1 MPNYKRATLQDE
13 EGPEP
18 AGDGSASPD
27 SVEVGF
33 RKGPGTLLSRL
44 ASHSQLELVLCA
56 VAVSLALLLSV
67 AVVTLAIQYRR
78 DPSHSTC
85 LTDACVRVASKILEA
100 LDTEMDPCQDFYQYS
115 CGGWIKRNPLP
126 NGRSK
131 WSTFNSI
138 WDQNQAIMKHL
149 LENAT
154 FNSSSEAERKTQR
167 YYLSCLKEQ
176 RIEELGSQP
185 LMELIDKI
193 GGWNITGSW
202 NQTSFME
209 VLKSVSGTYR
219 ATPFFT
225 VYVGADSKSSNSNII
240 QVDQS
245 GLFLPSRDYYLN
257 KTANE
262 RVRLG
267 AGHAANSSR
276 GKSMAMGCEQHQDT
290 AGISIL
296 PVGCPPQGGGMST
309 GTEAGLGV
317 PQVLAAYLDYM
328 VELGTLLGGTPEPT
342 RLQMQQV
349 LDFETQLA
357 NITVPQAERRDDEKI
372 YHKMSIAEL
381 QLLAPAID
389 WLDYLS
395 YALAPLELADT
406 EPVVVY
412 GDTYLQQVS
421 DLINDTD
428 RSILNNYLIWNLVQ
442 KTASSLDQRF
452 ETAQERLLETLYG
465 TRKSC
470 TPRWQTCISNTDDTL
485 GFALG
490 SLFVKATF
498 DRDSKAIPLPITI
511 CGNPDS
517 TQAPGLG
524 KQGAGKGDPQPW
536 RGCTLSTLSPPKRCR
551 GKGAFNPSLPQ
562 AEEMISEIR
571 AAFEV
576 SLNQLDWMDEKTR
589 QAAKEKA
596 DAIYDMI
603 GFPDF
608 ILDNKELDDVYDGY
622 EVSEDSFF
630 QNMLNFYNFSAKV
643 MADQLRKP
651 PNRDQWSMTPQTVN
665 AYYLPTKNG
674 IVFPAGILQ
683 APFYARNHPKALNF
697 GGIGV
702 VMGHELTHAFDDQGR
717 EYDKEGNLRPWWQ
730 NSSLEAFKNRTACM
744 TEQYGR
750 YTVHSEK
757 VNGRQTLGENIAD
770 NGGLKAAYNV
780 SAAIQR
786 GHGPLYLSVLSWSFR
801 PTLPQAYKSWLQKNG
816 EEKRLP
822 ALGLTNHQLFFVG
835 FAQALSPKPGTMD
848 KPITPG
854 ELLCLGSSLAFSGL
868 FYYLYRRKARV
879 VARIQEAP
887 KLQVDDNLPALVSAA
902 EGRCLPYVALE
913 GIVLPAQAALTSH
926 YHEGLQGVIQK
937 LLLKEHRLIWNTFIY
952 TVPFLLASPDPESV
966 TRVSVDSPL
975 QAICLPLEMVYE
987 RFQQPTHSLRDLLS
1001 QYLIG
1006 EKPKGILETEEM
1018 LRVGAGL
1025 TGIGELSLHP
1035 DGSFHLQP
1043 PAQGGEFFLCLGDW
1057 QTVLSELES
1066 ASGFWKGAALLFA
1079 AAGLAVLLHGASVC
1093 QPMPM
1098 ASLRSPQGCQPAPP
1112 ASLSVVMGG
1121 TLSLQGQPHFPT
1133 AAAAGTAEDEEHA
1146 TLAHL
1151 HWAHPQD
1158 SCQAGHLSPNI
1169 SAGHPVIGGT
1179 LESRRSLRKGFAG
1192 ETTLLWG
1199 RGRGWS
1205 SVVIED
1211 DRIDEVLKGM
1221 TEKSPPGLGGPG
1233 GRPGGRG
1240 SAPPLRHASF

>member
-1 MPNYKRATLQDE
+1 MARMNVALQELGHAQMPNYKRATLQDE

-44 ASHSQLELVLCA
+44 ASRSQLELVLCA
-56 VAVSLALLLSV
+56 VAISLALLLSV
-67 AVVTLAIQYRR
+67 AVITLAIQYRR

-262 RVRLG
+262 RV
-267 AGHAANSSR
+267 
-276 GKSMAMGCEQHQDT
+276 
-290 AGISIL
+290 
-296 PVGCPPQGGGMST
+296 
-309 GTEAGLGV
+309 
-317 PQVLAAYLDYM
+317 LAAYLDYM

-381 QLLAPAID
+381 QLLAPAVD

-395 YALAPLELADT
+395 YALAPLELTDT

-498 DRDSKAIPLPITI
+498 DRDSKAIVRILLSPSPLHHHLRESQFHP
-511 CGNPDS
+511 S
-517 TQAPGLG
+517 LRAER
-524 KQGAGKGDPQPW
+524 QGAGKWDPQPQG
-536 RGCTLSTLSPPKRCR
+536 GCTLSTLSPPKHC
-551 GKGAFNPSLPQ
+551 GGQGAFIPSPPQ

-576 SLNQLDWMDEKTR
+576 SLDQLDWMDEKTR

-770 NGGLKAAYNV
+770 NGGLKAAYN
-780 SAAIQR
+780 
-786 GHGPLYLSVLSWSFR
+786 
-801 PTLPQAYKSWLQKNG
+801 AYKSWLQKNG

-835 FAQALSPKPGTMD
+835 FAQVGRSEMMGFSSLP
-848 KPITPG
+848 
-854 ELLCLGSSLAFSGL
+854 GSSEPPRSSPSSSLRPL
-868 FYYLYRRKARV
+868 PLR
-879 VARIQEAP
+879 
-887 KLQVDDNLPALVSAA
+887 QVWCSVRTPES
-902 EGRCLPYVALE
+902 
-913 GIVLPAQAALTSH
+913 S
-926 YHEGLQGVIQK
+926 HEGLVTDP
-937 LLLKEHRLIWNTFIY
+937 H
-952 TVPFLLASPDPESV
+952 SPDKY
-966 TRVSVDSPL
+966 RV
-975 QAICLPLEMVYE
+975 I
-987 RFQQPTHSLRDLLS
+987 
-1001 QYLIG
+1001 
-1006 EKPKGILETEEM
+1006 
-1018 LRVGAGL
+1018 
-1025 TGIGELSLHP
+1025 
-1035 DGSFHLQP
+1035 
-1043 PAQGGEFFLCLGDW
+1043 
-1057 QTVLSELES
+1057 
-1066 ASGFWKGAALLFA
+1066 
-1079 AAGLAVLLHGASVC
+1079 
-1093 QPMPM
+1093 
-1098 ASLRSPQGCQPAPP
+1098 
-1112 ASLSVVMGG
+1112 G
-1121 TLSLQGQPHFPT
+1121 TLSNSRDFVEHFGCPL
-1133 AAAAGTAEDEEHA
+1133 G
-1146 TLAHL
+1146 
-1151 HWAHPQD
+1151 
-1158 SCQAGHLSPNI
+1158 SPMNP
-1169 SAGHPVIGGT
+1169 GKHC
-1179 LESRRSLRKGFAG
+1179 
-1192 ETTLLWG
+1192 
-1199 RGRGWS
+1199 
-1205 SVVIED
+1205 
-1211 DRIDEVLKGM
+1211 EVW
-1221 TEKSPPGLGGPG
+1221 
-1233 GRPGGRG
+1233 
-1240 SAPPLRHASF
+1240 